1 MHILL
6 ASLAALAAGPWLHNL
21 AVQAGADRPFSVT
34 ATPCQRCL
42 EAAPLVGRCRS
53 CGSRSLRPWAVAA
66 LTAAAS
72 GWVAAAVG
80 ARWVTVAY
88 VYLVGLLAVL
98 FVTDIDHKR
107 IPNRITYPGTPIG
120 LALLAG
126 GAFLDGTTAGL
137 GRALGGGIVY
147 ASFFLVVYLVARGG
161 LGFGDVKLALP
172 IGAFSA
178 FLGWAQLFMAG
189 LVTAAVGGVM
199 AVATLLWGRGGLRA
213 EIPYGPAMIVGAVIA
228 IAAGETLAAFLW
240 A

>member
-1 MHILL
+1 
-6 ASLAALAAGPWLHNL
+6 
-21 AVQAGADRPFSVT
+21 
-34 ATPCQRCL
+34 
-42 EAAPLVGRCRS
+42 
-53 CGSRSLRPWAVAA
+53 VAA
-66 LTAAAS
+66 LTAAAAS
-72 GWVAAAVG
+72 WVAASVG

-88 VYLVGLLAVL
+88 VYLVGMLAVL
-98 FVTDIDHKR
+98 FITDLDHKR

-120 LALLAG
+120 LALLAT
-126 GAFLDGTTAGL
+126 GAFLDGTAAGL

-147 ASFFLVVYLVARGG
+147 AAFFLIVFLVARGG

-178 FLGWAQLFMAG
+178 FLGWERLLLAG

-213 EIPYGPAMIVGAVIA
+213 EIPYGPAMIVGGVVA
-228 IAAGETLAAFLW
+228 IAAGEFLAVFLW